1 MSTED
6 NGGLHHK
13 RKIQFKIPVELH
25 EKIKDICKG
34 NNISQADFVR
44 GVINKFIEFNK
55 DKLKR

>member
-1 MSTED
+1 MSIED

-25 EKIKDICKG
+25 EKIKDICKE

-44 GVINKFIEFNK
+44 DVIKKFIESNK
-55 DKLKR
+55 DR